1 MLSLKRCVPRSVAAR
16 RAGRRVPRGIAV
28 ELVATPCAFVGAARD
43 RCPIEEA
50 SLAIRGS
57 AYERG
62 HVARR
67 QWRGLL
73 SSCYVSVLRAARWGV
88 WEISS
93 LGERQPSGRS
103 GCRAV
108 GSDQVR
114 RSDELSE
121 LPALWPKRLSASPG
135 DRAAVLPAL
144 RRPRA
149 DPGADGNLD
158 SSVGGSDER
167 SGTQVSLIGPATSR
181 TRAWSECS
189 CGPATDHVKRT
200 VGRLWSSPLGRVS
213 RRTMRVPRGYPD
225 LRPASSR
232 PGMRVS
238 LRFAPDRRRGAKPVT
253 RRADYRSPLVF
264 ADPVLRFTVRRRSCG
279 S

>member
-1 MLSLKRCVPRSVAAR
+1 MRSRPGGRAGRRTPDRFADGFRSDLVRCHPHTLGDGEPRRRPAVQGVNAVLKRCVPRSVAAR
-16 RAGRRVPRGIAV
+16 RAGRMVPRGIAV

-149 DPGADGNLD
+149 DPVLMETSTAPSADRTNA
-158 SSVGGSDER
+158 
-167 SGTQVSLIGPATSR
+167 PATGLAH
-181 TRAWSECS
+181 RASHVPNAGVVGVS
-189 CGPATDHVKRT
+189 PA
-200 VGRLWSSPLGRVS
+200 GRRL
-213 RRTMRVPRGYPD
+213 T
-225 LRPASSR
+225 
-232 PGMRVS
+232 
-238 LRFAPDRRRGAKPVT
+238 T
-253 RRADYRSPLVF
+253 
-264 ADPVLRFTVRRRSCG
+264 
-279 S
+279 